1 MLIEIRMPRLRPEMT
16 SGMLASWLKQEGER
30 FEKGEALFEVETDK
44 VVNQVEAERGGV
56 VRQLIAEEG
65 DEVAPG
71 DVIALIED

>member
-16 SGMLASWLKQEGER
+16 SGMLASWLKQDGER

>member
-44 VVNQVEAERGGV
+44 VVCYCKFCTDGINTGGK
-56 VRQLIAEEG
+56 QGLH
-65 DEVAPG
+65 
-71 DVIALIED
+71 LIELLFPTETAK